1 MNIAFV
7 MDDLSVHSNGTSVTA
22 MRYAK
27 ALRRQGHEVRMVG
40 FGAHGPEAFPVAEH
54 FIPVV
59 STVSDADGFHFA
71 CPDDR
76 VFDEAFEGVDI
87 IHLFLPFMLERYAL
101 DWARRR
107 GVPVSAAFHLMPES
121 ITYGADIGAA
131 PLICDGIYRLWRD
144 RLYDEVRHVHTISPL
159 MKRLLE
165 QHGYRSQ
172 IHVISN
178 GVPDQFVADD
188 SAAFDDGLVHIVTV
202 GRLAHE
208 KNQKTIIEAVG
219 RSRHSDRIQLHVC
232 GDGPLLHHLQ
242 KMGERLPHPPVFA
255 YLSAEKLVALEQ
267 KCPLYVH
274 ASVVDSEAISVVEAF
289 TCGCVPIIGKAPLSA
304 PSEFAL
310 TEESLFAATDADAL
324 AARIDWWIEHPDE
337 LRRWRERYIAEGES
351 LRIDRCVEQFAAMER
366 TAIADDLAAYA
377 AARPAGTRT
386 PRA

>member
-22 MRYAK
+22 MRYAD
-27 ALRRQGHEVRMVG
+27 ALRRQGHEVRLVG

-71 CPDDR
+71 RPDDS
-76 VFDEAFEGVDI
+76 VFDEAFESVDV

-101 DWARRR
+101 EWARRR
-107 GVPVSAAFHLMPES
+107 RVPVSAAFHLMPES
-121 ITYGADIGAA
+121 ITYGADIGSA

-165 QHGYRSQ
+165 KHGYRSQ

-178 GVPDQFVADD
+178 GVPDRFVALDG
-188 SAAFDDGLVHIVTV
+188 AAFDDGLVHVVTV

-208 KNQKTIIEAVG
+208 KNQKVIIEAVG
-219 RSRHSDRIQLHVC
+219 RSRYADRIQLHVC
-232 GDGPLLHHLQ
+232 GSGPLLRHLR
-242 KMGERLPHPPVFA
+242 KMGERLPHPPDFA
-255 YLSAEKLVALEQ
+255 YLDAGKLVELEQ

-289 TCGCVPIIGKAPLSA
+289 TCGCVPIIGQAPLSA
-304 PSEFAL
+304 PAEFAL
-310 TEESLFAATDADAL
+310 TDESLFPATDAEAL

-337 LRRWRERYIAEGES
+337 LKHWRERYIAEGET

-366 TAIADDLAAYA
+366 AAIADDRAAYA
-377 AARPAGTRT
+377 
-386 PRA
+386 